1 MRRLKK
7 VLFQIVTWGAVALVT
22 VFVVRALD
30 ARKHP
35 ELKPWHRIAPRK
47 ELTAAELT
55 DRFTFADYLAR
66 EDALFKEV
74 TDRIESAVPPE
85 DRTNTNRYS
94 PESPTNPGHFTVNW
108 NRTQEIVP
116 PTIRGGALLLHG
128 LTDSPYSMRRL
139 AELLA
144 GRGIYALCL
153 RMPGHGT
160 VPAGLTNV
168 RWEDWLA
175 AARVGGRHVREKIG
189 DGKPLYLVGYS
200 NGGAV
205 ALGYSLEVL
214 AGAALPRAD
223 KIVLLSPEIGV
234 APFPRL
240 TELLSKLAFVPFL
253 EKSQWLDV
261 LPEYNPYKYNSFPV
275 NAGQQSLT
283 ITRVLRRAIA
293 KAAREGRIGKFPPVL
308 TFQSVVDAT
317 VQTEAIAS
325 DLYDKLA
332 DNGSELVLFDLNRSA
347 NARPFLKSLHD
358 ALIAR
363 LSAGGGRRYR
373 FTLVTNIRPDTR
385 EVLARTFP
393 ANGGAAAEDPL
404 GLAWPPQFFSLSHVA
419 LPFSPDDPLYGWE
432 PDRSVDY
439 GIRLGTVAPRGERSV
454 LVTPLDSLL
463 RLNANPFF
471 PYLERRIVEALPPG
485 K

>member
-1 MRRLKK
+1 LKK
-7 VLFQIVTWGAVALVT
+7 VLFQVVTWGAVALVT
-22 VFVVRALD
+22 VVVVRTLD
-30 ARKHP
+30 ARKLP
-35 ELKPWHRIAPRK
+35 ALKPWHQIAPSK
-47 ELTAAELT
+47 ELTAAELN

-74 TDRIESAVPPE
+74 TERIESAVPPE
-85 DRTNTNRYS
+85 DRTNTNRYF
-94 PESPTNPGHFTVNW
+94 PESPTNPGHFKVNW

-175 AARVGGRHVREKIG
+175 AARVGARHVREKIG

-214 AGAALPRAD
+214 AGASQPRAD
-223 KIVLLSPEIGV
+223 RIVLLSPEIGV

-240 TELLSKLAFVPFL
+240 TELLSKLAFVPYL
-253 EKSQWLDV
+253 EKSRWLDV

-275 NAGQQSLT
+275 NAGQQSLA
-283 ITRVLRRAIA
+283 ITRVLRRAIS
-293 KAAREGRIGKFPPVL
+293 KAAREGRIARFPPVL

-317 VQTEAIAS
+317 VQTEAIVA

-332 DNGSELVLFDLNRSA
+332 DNGSELVLFDLNRTA
-347 NARPFLKSLHD
+347 VARPFLKSLHD

-385 EVLARTFP
+385 EVLARSYP
-393 ANGGAAAEDPL
+393 PNGGAAAENPL
-404 GLAWPPQFFSLSHVA
+404 GLSWPLHFFSLSHVA

-432 PDRSVDY
+432 PDQSVDY
-439 GIRLGTVAPRGERSV
+439 GIRLGTIGPRGERSV
-454 LVTPLDSLL
+454 LVTSLDSLL

-471 PYLERRIVEALPPG
+471 PYVEKRIVEALPPE

>member
-1 MRRLKK
+1 MKK
-7 VLFQIVTWGAVALVT
+7 VLFQVVTWGAVALVT
-22 VFVVRALD
+22 VVVVRTLD
-30 ARKHP
+30 ARKLP
-35 ELKPWHRIAPRK
+35 ALKPWHQIAPSK
-47 ELTAAELT
+47 ELTAAELN

-74 TDRIESAVPPE
+74 TERIESAVPPE
-85 DRTNTNRYS
+85 DRTNTNRYF
-94 PESPTNPGHFTVNW
+94 PESPTNPGHFKVNW

-175 AARVGGRHVREKIG
+175 AARVGARHVREKIG

-214 AGAALPRAD
+214 AGASQPRAD
-223 KIVLLSPEIGV
+223 RIVLLSPEIGV

-240 TELLSKLAFVPFL
+240 TELLSKLAFVPYL
-253 EKSQWLDV
+253 EKSRWLDV

-275 NAGQQSLT
+275 NAGQQSLA
-283 ITRVLRRAIA
+283 ITRVLRRAIS
-293 KAAREGRIGKFPPVL
+293 KAAREGRIARFPPVL

-317 VQTEAIAS
+317 VQTEAIVA

-332 DNGSELVLFDLNRSA
+332 DNGSELVLFDLNRTA
-347 NARPFLKSLHD
+347 VARPFLKSLHD

-385 EVLARTFP
+385 EVLARSYP
-393 ANGGAAAEDPL
+393 PNGGAAAENPL
-404 GLAWPPQFFSLSHVA
+404 GLSWPLHFFSLSHVA

-432 PDRSVDY
+432 PDQSVDY
-439 GIRLGTVAPRGERSV
+439 GIRLGTIGPRGERSV
-454 LVTPLDSLL
+454 LVTSLDSLL

-471 PYLERRIVEALPPG
+471 PYVEKRIVEALPPE